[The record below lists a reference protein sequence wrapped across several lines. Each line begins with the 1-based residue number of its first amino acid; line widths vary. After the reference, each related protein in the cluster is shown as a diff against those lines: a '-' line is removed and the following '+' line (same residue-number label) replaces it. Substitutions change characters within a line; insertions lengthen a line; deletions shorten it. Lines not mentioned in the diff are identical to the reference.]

1 MLAYQRV
8 IEIVFIPFVGSISRC
23 IFITMG
29 CWSGCSCDLCISLYI
44 YVGSICGC
52 IFNNQKWQF
61 KPMKNGFK
69 KTLVM
74 KENQEDWGSIMKFA
88 ASFGEKKQ
96 RNGAVSLTKTDGHFT
111 SSSVHSPVKGLKTSQ
126 LDNKPWAMPSSVYLE
141 PSLGRLTV
149 DIPWSSKEYSMILAA
164 VWMISGCSLNT
175 SE

>member
-1 MLAYQRV
+1 MW
-8 IEIVFIPFVGSISRC
+8 
-23 IFITMG
+23 M
-29 CWSGCSCDLCISLYI
+29 YI
-44 YVGSICGC
+44 QQSEVAV
-52 IFNNQKWQF
+52 QTHEKWL
-61 KPMKNGFK
+61 K

-149 DIPWSSKEYSMILAA
+149 DIP
-164 VWMISGCSLNT
+164 
-175 SE
+175 

>member
-88 ASFGEKKQ
+88 ASFGEKKNSVTVLCRWPRLMGISPAPQ
-96 RNGAVSLTKTDGHFT
+96 STPRWRDWRRHSWTT
-111 SSSVHSPVKGLKTSQ
+111 SPGLCPPLCTWSHH
-126 LDNKPWAMPSSVYLE
+126 LE
-141 PSLGRLTV
+141 GWR
-149 DIPWSSKEYSMILAA
+149 
-164 VWMISGCSLNT
+164 
-175 SE
+175 